1 MKTKKTNAMRQLDK
15 AKIKYDMR
23 TFDVDAETHLEG
35 LQVAERI
42 QVDVNHIFKTLVLEN
57 DKHEHFVFVIP
68 ILAHLDMKKAAAT
81 VNEKKLQLMPMHDLK
96 KVTGYIRGGCSP
108 IGMKTHFPTVIDE
121 TIVQLEEAFVS
132 GGHRG
137 VQMGLA
143 PQDLIEMSKAKVA
156 SVIAPNEY

>member
-1 MKTKKTNAMRQLDK
+1 
-15 AKIKYDMR
+15 
-23 TFDVDAETHLEG
+23 
-35 LQVAERI
+35 
-42 QVDVNHIFKTLVLEN
+42 
-57 DKHEHFVFVIP
+57 
-68 ILAHLDMKKAAAT
+68 AAT

-121 TIVQLEEAFVS
+121 TIVQLEEVFVS